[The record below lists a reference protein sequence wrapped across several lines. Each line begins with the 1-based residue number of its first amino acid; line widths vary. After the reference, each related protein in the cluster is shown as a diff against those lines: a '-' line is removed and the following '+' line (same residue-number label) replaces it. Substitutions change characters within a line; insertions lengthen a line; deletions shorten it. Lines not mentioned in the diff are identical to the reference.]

1 MSLTKVSY
9 SMITGSSAN
18 VLDYGAVGDGTT
30 DDTAAIQAAI
40 NTGNAV
46 YFPKPSVYYNVTSSV
61 VITVPFIAGLYKVFN
76 SSANIKF
83 GLQSVVEV
91 YPEWFGAKPEA
102 DAAFFDSTTA
112 IQAAIDSTT
121 TLNATTALNEGT
133 TLRVPVKFS
142 AGVYYTN
149 NLTITHPIVIK
160 GSGMKNTMI
169 KTLNTN
175 TNLVSITAVEPVEIY
190 DLSFGVR
197 DSLGAMTG
205 GSFLLFDPVSFSN
218 QYSKIVRV
226 AFNNCFSA
234 VTCIDSAFMIFD
246 SCYFN
251 RYSNTGIVIANALL
265 PDGGD
270 SIITNCTFNNGT
282 GTAILQNTSGGL
294 RITNNKF
301 LGGNYN
307 YRGIY
312 NSGFVDRTGQLII
325 SDNSFDQCTVANISF
340 ERLTDT
346 TFSMVL
352 IEDNIIVTSPACT
365 GVLVNG
371 ATAAT
376 YLEDLTIGG
385 NLFYLRNGAT
395 GIALASCAQVS
406 IYPNHFK
413 TDGGDAST
421 AILFSSTFP
430 LTDIFVHPQFF
441 TAATTT
447 LFSGPQTNVSFVPG
461 KMLNFAGNPNNNLT
475 PNYVGEECLDTT
487 NNKWYKSFG
496 LVINQW
502 AALN

>member
-1 MSLTKVSY
+1 MALTKVSY
-9 SMITGSSAN
+9 SMITGSSTN

-40 NTGNAV
+40 NSGNAV

-121 TLNATTALNEGT
+121 TLNASTAFNEGT

-175 TNLVSITAVEPVEIY
+175 TNLVSITAVEPVEVY
-190 DLSFGVR
+190 DLSFGVK
-197 DSLGAMTG
+197 DGLGPMTG

-218 QYSKIVRV
+218 QYSKIIRV

-282 GTAILQNTSGGL
+282 GTAIYQSNSGGL

-301 LGGNYN
+301 LGGDHGYLGE
-307 YRGIY
+307 YAG
-312 NSGFVDRTGQLII
+312 GFANRTGQLII
-325 SDNSFDQCTVANISF
+325 SDNSFDQCNIANIAFSK
-340 ERLTDT
+340 LTDSV
-346 TFSMVL
+346 FSMPV
-352 IEDNIIVTSPACT
+352 IEDNIIVTSPGCY
-365 GVLVNG
+365 GILVN
-371 ATAAT
+371 AYAAET
-376 YLEDLTIGG
+376 FLYQMTIGG
-385 NLFYLRNGAT
+385 NLFYLRNTAT
-395 GIALASCAQVS
+395 GIHLASCSNVS
-406 IYPNHFK
+406 IHPNHFY
-413 TDGGDAST
+413 TDGGDTST
-421 AILFSSTFP
+421 GILFSNGGP
-430 LTDIFVHPQFF
+430 IANVLVHPQSFMGP
-441 TAATTT
+441 TT
-447 LFSGPQTNVSFVPG
+447 LFSGSQTNVSFISG
-461 KMLNFAGNPNNNLT
+461 KYRTYAGDPNNNIT
-475 PNYVGEECLDTT
+475 PNYIGEECLDTS
-487 NNKWYKSFG
+487 NNKWYKAYG
-496 LVINQW
+496 LSGNQW